1 MFCRNCG
8 EQIADQAEM
17 CPKCGTAVVG
27 RSGSAADATS
37 ISNHLVGSILVTIFC
52 CLPFGIPA
60 IVYAAQVNSLIAA
73 GDLDGARAASKNANT
88 FMWVSFGIG
97 LAVALFYIFIFVVA
111 GGMRASHLR

>member
-8 EQIADQAEM
+8 EPIADQAVM
-17 CPKCGTAVVG
+17 CPKCGTAVAG
-27 RSGSAADATS
+27 KSGPAANATS

-97 LAVALFYIFIFVVA
+97 LVVVLA
-111 GGMRASHLR
+111 YVGLCVIVRASHLR